1 MALLLIGTL
10 TIQLRKRHYT
20 PWAYWLT
27 VVLVSIVGTQITDLF
42 TDGLGVSLYI
52 STPVCAVVLAIVFM
66 VWYGV
71 ERTLSIHAI
80 VSRRRELFYW
90 AAILRSEEH
99 TSELQS
105 LMRSSYAVF
114 CLNKKTNKQIV

>member
-71 ERTLSIHAI
+71 ERTLSIHDI
-80 VSRRRELFYW
+80 VSCRRELFYW
-90 AAILRSEEH
+90 AAILCTLDRKS
-99 TSELQS
+99 T
-105 LMRSSYAVF
+105 R
-114 CLNKKTNKQIV
+114 LNSIH